1 MRIPALGPRGEG
13 WAVAQLVIAALIVVA
28 GIAGPRWP
36 PTGTLAR
43 LATGIVISVSG
54 WALLFVGVVGLGRSL
69 TPFPRP
75 SDHADLRTGGVYQI
89 VRHPIYG
96 GSMLVA
102 LGWSLLSS
110 PVTVAA
116 TAVLVALF
124 EAKARLEETM
134 LVARYPEY
142 ERYRRRVRW
151 RFVPGV
157 R

>member
-13 WAVAQLVIAALIVVA
+13 WAVAQLVIAALILVA

-36 PTGTLAR
+36 STGTVTR
-43 LATGIVISVSG
+43 LAAGIVISVSG
-54 WALLFVGVVGLGRSL
+54 WALLFAGVVGLGRSL

-75 SDHADLRTGGVYQI
+75 SIHADLRMGGVYRI

-96 GSMLVA
+96 GLMLVA

-110 PVTVAA
+110 PAALAA

-124 EAKARLEETM
+124 EAKARLEESL
-134 LVARYPEY
+134 LVARFPEY
-142 ERYRRRVRW
+142 EMYRRRVKW